1 MDYFTDI
8 NYEHIL
14 ESLKNFDDND
24 SIFKIEYT
32 GNIGIK
38 DYGLKDNAEFNKKE
52 MFRLLDRCDNSKNI
66 NLKKVAFGSNTL
78 EIKCGDYLVS
88 IQGDF
93 YIKSFLNVSKKLSNL
108 SELPEN
114 AVSIIKLT
122 TDSIT
127 DERHNLQI
135 LNQKYKPVSIDDVDF
150 KKTYGSSLKKYSLSS
165 VHKYSCQNFIIECS
179 SSKKFENVDELFKI
193 MKSNN
198 TSNVHKMSIKFYKN
212 TYIETSSDIDD
223 LNKILKFTLVNS
235 IRNTKYTIDF
245 EQLKNVKDKFKEKF
259 DRTRLFKKQI
269 TPMTLTKERYYGII
283 EELNINKSNNDDYK
297 KGNITDEPLMAAY
310 NVTSKTD
317 GVRTNGYID
326 EKGELY
332 LFTKSEEL
340 PQYTNIKFD
349 KKLKGTIFDGEYVI
363 EDNLKN
369 PINDFVVFDILLYT
383 NEDISNKNFYERKDL
398 IDQII
403 DSKNLTEDKNFK
415 IMKKEFLDININTI
429 HDNSKNKLFDTKYDI
444 DGLIFTSNDT
454 LENIQKAKGNNIHK
468 AFKWKNSD
476 FLSIDFKLGPKSK
489 EVSKIIKENDTSIMK
504 KYRVFDLLLKASNNP
519 NMQVYHPISYKDFIN
534 GIDSPMKPGEL
545 HKFKPF
551 NPTNDNAGKIEIEIE
566 DGKMFCEKSDHGL
579 KSYSKDYSKEIKKD
593 AIIECIYDTETLRW
607 VPIRVRSDKDVPN
620 EYSVSLDIW
629 QSLNVINHDPIT
641 YENITNKNSIIEFN
655 QNSINENQKIYYSSV
670 KEEYGKQLTKQRR
683 TDKNIR
689 AFHRLKVK
697 RKLFATV
704 KDKLKNKNL
713 RLLDIGSG
721 KVGDS
726 KNYLAY
732 FDSVVG
738 IDLSYDNVENGKD
751 GAYVRLNNILHEYGI
766 NEKRIREKFT
776 FLVGNGT
783 ENFADPKTFKG
794 EYKDI
799 AKNKNQG
806 IFSNEQTFDCI
817 SVMFSIHYMFENQK
831 TFDTF
836 LSNIKN
842 NLKPGGFLIG
852 CCYDGVKVLKKL
864 GTNKKYEIKKGDDII
879 MRITTKKKHNFDD
892 IYLGKQ
898 IDVFVNSIGN
908 TIPEYLVNFDFM
920 TEQFNKIGLE
930 EVSTENFDKFYKK
943 PQFDHTKIEKKDEK
957 NRDLTLTEEEQEFSF
972 LNRAFI
978 FQRQK

>member
-1 MDYFTDI
+1 MNYFTDI

-24 SIFKIEYT
+24 SIFKIEYN

-38 DYGLKDNAEFNKKE
+38 DYTVKDNAEFNKKE
-52 MFRLLDRCDNSKNI
+52 MIRLLDRCDNSKNI
-66 NLKKVAFGSNTL
+66 NLKKVEFGSNTL
-78 EIKCGDYLVS
+78 DIKCGDYLVS
-88 IQGDF
+88 IRGDF

-135 LNQKYKPVSIDDVDF
+135 LNQKYKTVQIDDVDF
-150 KKTYGSSLKKYSLSS
+150 KKTYVSSLKKYSLSS
-165 VHKYSCQNFIIECS
+165 VHKYSHQNFIIECS
-179 SSKKFENVDELFKI
+179 STKKFENVDELVKI
-193 MKSNN
+193 MKTNK
-198 TSNVHKMSIKFYKN
+198 TSNVHKMSIKFHKN
-212 TYIETSSDIDD
+212 AYIETNGDIDD
-223 LNKILKFTLVNS
+223 LNKILKFTLINS

-245 EQLKNVKDKFKEKF
+245 EQLKNVKDKF
-259 DRTRLFKKQI
+259 DRTKVFKKQI
-269 TPMTLTKERYYGII
+269 TPMTLTKERYYGLI
-283 EELNINKSNNDDYK
+283 EELNINKSVNDDFNNGK
-297 KGNITDEPLMAAY
+297 ITDKPLMAAY

-317 GVRTNGYID
+317 GVRTHGYID
-326 EKGELY
+326 EKGDLY

-349 KKLKGTIFDGEYVI
+349 KKLKGIIFDGEYVI

-369 PINDFVVFDILLYT
+369 LINDFVVFDILLYA
-383 NEDISNKNFYERKDL
+383 NNDISTKNFYERKDL

-403 DSKNLTEDKNFK
+403 DSKNLTEDKYFK
-415 IMKKEFLDININTI
+415 IMKKEFLDINIDNI

-476 FLSIDFKLGPKSK
+476 FLSIDFKLGSKSK
-489 EVSKIIKENDTSIMK
+489 EVSKIIKENDTSIIK

-519 NMQVYHPISYKDFIN
+519 NLQVYHPISYKDFIN

-545 HKFKPF
+545 HNFKPF

-566 DGKMFCEKSDHGL
+566 DGKMFCEKSDQGL

-593 AIIECIYDTETLRW
+593 AIIECIYDSETLRW

-629 QSLNVINHDPIT
+629 QSLNVTNHDPIT
-641 YENITNKNSIIEFN
+641 YENITNKNSIIKE
-655 QNSINENQKIYYSSV
+655 IDENQKIYYSV
-670 KEEYGKQLTKQRR
+670 KEEYGKQLTKQRDA
-683 TDKNIR
+683 DKNIR

-697 RKLFATV
+697 KKLFAGV
-704 KDKLKNKNL
+704 KDKLKNKKL

-721 KVGDS
+721 KGGDS
-726 KNYLAY
+726 KNYLEY

-738 IDLSYDNVENGKD
+738 IDLSYDNIENGKD
-751 GAYVRLNNILHEYGI
+751 GAYVRLNNILHKDGI
-766 NEKRIREKFT
+766 NEKRIREKIT

-836 LSNIKN
+836 LSNITN
-842 NLKPGGFLIG
+842 NLKPGGLLIG
-852 CCYDGVKVLKKL
+852 CCYDSKKILEYL
-864 GTNKKYEIKKGDDII
+864 GTNKKYEINNKDDDDII
-879 MRITTKKKHNFDD
+879 LRITTKKKHNFDD
-892 IYLGKQ
+892 KIYLGKQ
-898 IDVFVNSIGN
+898 IDVLVNSIGN

-920 TEQFNKIGLE
+920 KEKLESIGLE
-930 EVSTENFDKFYKK
+930 EVSTDNFKTFYEGEQFQSHENTNT
-943 PQFDHTKIEKKDEK
+943 HI
-957 NRDLTLTEEEQEFSF
+957 LTQKEQDFSF
-972 LNRAFI
+972 LNRSFI